1 MASRWPGPN
10 IPYPYLK
17 SGELLRAPNPYS
29 SSSSSYFPACLLP
42 ILWPSQSRL
51 PKITQCLGVL
61 CPGRCCCLVWGQ
73 GASPEEDTGGRLV
86 GVLASRSK
94 TGNGWKTGRDRG
106 CHWQWGRRKSL
117 GCGGDSLHIRMIGIG
132 EPEHLGIWL
141 RIEPNPHPTLC
152 LGAQSTISDHF
163 KQI

>member
-1 MASRWPGPN
+1 MSQNLLSCYRANLSQNAGGILLLRAHFWPLGGLAPH

-42 ILWPSQSRL
+42 ILWPSQSPL

-73 GASPEEDTGGRLV
+73 GASPEEDTGGGLV

-106 CHWQWGRRKSL
+106 CHWQWGRGKSL
-117 GCGGDSLHIRMIGIG
+117 GLWWG
-132 EPEHLGIWL
+132 
-141 RIEPNPHPTLC
+141 
-152 LGAQSTISDHF
+152 
-163 KQI
+163 